1 MKKILYDL
9 RTLNYGLIHQKNNS
23 LDREFLSTRPC
34 FSFFCYLFLIRTCN
48 SLISERIMVLL
59 MKNLNS
65 CESSL
70 VHWFREQKSLFL
82 GLKWRSEYNDS
93 FHTLEGAVGLM
104 ELSSGVWFTS
114 LIKYFEC
121 GRL

>member
-59 MKNLNS
+59 MKNL
-65 CESSL
+65 
-70 VHWFREQKSLFL
+70 
-82 GLKWRSEYNDS
+82 
-93 FHTLEGAVGLM
+93 T
-104 ELSSGVWFTS
+104 TS
-114 LIKYFEC
+114 LHWCTGSENKRACF
-121 GRL
+121 LV